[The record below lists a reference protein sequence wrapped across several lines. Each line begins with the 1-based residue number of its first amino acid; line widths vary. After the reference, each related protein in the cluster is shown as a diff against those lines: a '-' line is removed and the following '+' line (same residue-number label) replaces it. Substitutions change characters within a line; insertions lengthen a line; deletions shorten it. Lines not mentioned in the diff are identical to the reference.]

1 MASFSDMR
9 DIDLDKQIASLT
21 KELAALKKAA
31 SKRGSAVFEESRDAA
46 RDTYSDFV
54 EAISDRL
61 PGLHKRAK
69 AIEGSAREHPATA
82 AAVGLVVVGLV
93 AAMLFS
99 RR

>member
-1 MASFSDMR
+1 MASFSNMT
-9 DIDLDKQIASLT
+9 DIDLDRQIASLS

-31 SKRGSAVFEESRDAA
+31 SKRGATYYEDGRDAA
-46 RDTYSDFV
+46 WETYSDL
-54 EAISDRL
+54 AGRIGDSL
-61 PGLHKRAK
+61 PSLRKRAR
-69 AIEGSAREHPATA
+69 AIEDSARDHPATA

>member
-31 SKRGSAVFEESRDAA
+31 SKRGSAFYEEGRDAA

-54 EAISDRL
+54 EAIGDRL
-61 PGLHKRAK
+61 PALHKRAK
-69 AIEGSAREHPATA
+69 AIEGTAREHPATA